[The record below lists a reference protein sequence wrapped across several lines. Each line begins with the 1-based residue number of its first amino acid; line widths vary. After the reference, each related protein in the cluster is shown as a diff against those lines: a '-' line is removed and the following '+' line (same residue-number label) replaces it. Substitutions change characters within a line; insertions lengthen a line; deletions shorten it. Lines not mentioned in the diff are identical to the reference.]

1 MAAETPNPKKQYLLG
16 ALFGLA
22 AVSIW
27 AGWFVLTRLGVE
39 TSLSIYDVTMLRF
52 GTAGLLLL
60 PVVLRRGLA
69 LRQLGWWRL
78 LILIFGA
85 GAPYTL
91 VAAGGLRFASAA
103 HAGAIIPGT
112 MSLLV
117 ALFATLFL
125 KEKIPT
131 ARRIGYGLILAG
143 VAGVVEMAAPLAGAS
158 YGHLLFLTAALLWAS
173 YTVVLRY
180 GRLEPLHA
188 AAIVAVGSG
197 VLFLPFY
204 LAVHGLHPIAAPIR
218 DIIFQAVFQ
227 GIVATILAL
236 FCFGKA
242 VSLLGAAAGAAFGAL
257 VPVMAAILA
266 IPLLGEVPP
275 AQDWAAIL
283 AISAGVYLTARPP
296 RSETAA
302 KIAAMAK

>member
-1 MAAETPNPKKQYLLG
+1 MSKMAAGDANPKSQYLIG

-39 TSLSIYDVTMLRF
+39 ASLSIYDLTMLRF

-69 LRQLGWWRL
+69 LRRLGWWRL
-78 LILIFGA
+78 IILIAGA

-91 VAAGGLRFASAA
+91 VAAGGLRFAPAS

-112 MSLLV
+112 MSLFV
-117 ALFATLFL
+117 ALLAVLVL
-125 KEKIPT
+125 KEKVP
-131 ARRIGYGLILAG
+131 AVRRIGYVLILAG
-143 VAGVVEMAAPLAGAS
+143 VAGIVGLSAPLPGAG
-158 YGHLLFLTAALLWAS
+158 YGHLLFLAAALLWAS
-173 YTVVLRY
+173 YTIVLRY
-180 GRLEPLHA
+180 ARLEPLHA

-204 LAVHGLHPIAAPIR
+204 LAIHGLHPIAAPLR
-218 DIIFQAVFQ
+218 DILFQAVFQ
-227 GIVATILAL
+227 GLVATILAL

-242 VSLLGAAAGAAFGAL
+242 VSILGAAAGAAFGAL
-257 VPVMAAILA
+257 VPVMAAFLA
-266 IPLLGEVPP
+266 IPILGEVPP
-275 AQDWAAIL
+275 PQDWAGIL
-283 AISAGVYLTARPP
+283 AISAGVYLAARPRRP
-296 RSETAA
+296 D
-302 KIAAMAK
+302 IAT